1 MTNTTVVRKLL
12 FALALCAL
20 LAPSARPQ
28 ENKIIY
34 EVQSQYQF
42 LTVLDTANGFRQLIF
57 DGKLDGTDPIQS
69 EMKLSDH
76 YELTLPYAR
85 HIMAALPLVKNP
97 QRILIL
103 GLGGASMQRYLY
115 RLLPDAK
122 IETAELDPA
131 VIKVA
136 ASYFFFKEDAR
147 QIVHP
152 GDGRKFIEN
161 SSDKYD
167 IIFLDAFSATSIP
180 YPLSTQQF
188 LKAAKDHLAPGG
200 IVCANLWDILPEYR
214 DMLKTYTTVFAE
226 MQILKCPNSGGNV
239 ILVANPNKAGLT
251 KQLWVDKARTF
262 EKKHPTGLDLPRL
275 IESNTAST
283 LPDLSKAKV
292 LLDKK

>member
-1 MTNTTVVRKLL
+1 MTNIKFVCKFFL
-12 FALALCAL
+12 ALALCVL
-20 LAPSARPQ
+20 LVPSARPQ
-28 ENKIIY
+28 EYKIIY
-34 EVQSQYQF
+34 ELQSQYQF
-42 LTVLDTANGFRQLIF
+42 ITVLDTASGYRKLIF
-57 DGKLDGTDPIQS
+57 DGKLDGSDHIQS

-76 YELTLPYAR
+76 YKLSLPPTR

-97 QRILIL
+97 QHILIL

-136 ASYFFFKEDAR
+136 TAYFFFKEDAR

-161 SSDKYD
+161 SKDKYD

-188 LKAAKDHLAPGG
+188 LKATKDHLVPGG
-200 IVCANLWDILPEYR
+200 IVGANIPDMLPEYR

-226 MQILKCPNSGGNV
+226 LHLLKCANRGENV
-239 ILVANPNKAGLT
+239 ILVAYPNKAGLT
-251 KQLWVDKARTF
+251 TQSWVDKARAF
-262 EKKHPTGLDLPRL
+262 EKKHPTGLDLPQL
-275 IESNTAST
+275 IENSST
-283 LPDLSKAKV
+283 GALPDLSQAKV

>member
-1 MTNTTVVRKLL
+1 MINITIVRKLL
-12 FALALCAL
+12 FALALCAI
-20 LAPSARPQ
+20 LAPLARPQ
-28 ENKIIY
+28 NGQVVY
-34 EVQSQYQF
+34 ELQSEYQF
-42 LTVLDTANGFRQLIF
+42 ITVLDTANGYRDLIF
-57 DGKLDGTDPIQS
+57 DGKFDGSDAIQS
-69 EMKLSDH
+69 EMKLSDR
-76 YELTLPYAR
+76 YELTLPYVR

-97 QRILIL
+97 QHILII

-136 ASYFFFKEDAR
+136 TSYFFYKEDAR
-147 QIVHP
+147 QIAHL

-161 SSDKYD
+161 SKDKYD

-188 LKAAKDHLAPGG
+188 LKAIKDHLTPGG
-200 IVCANLWDILPEYR
+200 VVCANLWEILPEYR

-226 MQILKCPNSGGNV
+226 LHILTCANSGGNV
-239 ILVANPNKAGLT
+239 ILVANSNKAGLT
-251 KQLWVDKARTF
+251 KQSWADKARTF
-262 EKKHPTGLDLPRL
+262 EKAHPTGLDLPRL
-275 IESNTAST
+275 IEGSIASA
-283 LPDLSKAKV
+283 LPDFSKAKV